1 MTLILL
7 ILLVC
12 LYFLLKKN
20 KNEYFSNFKNI
31 DYSEIV
37 DKVYVI
43 NMDKD
48 KERMK
53 TVDEKLKKLGIQYKR
68 ISGVDGKKI
77 YPKYKNKTKIRA
89 GQLGCLLS
97 HVKILEDAKK
107 NNFENI
113 LVLEDDIIFCKNFK
127 KKLFNLVKKVKK
139 NEKEFDMLYLG
150 CSQKHDWKDII
161 MKDDYYLG
169 NKMDGTF
176 AMILNKRIFNKTI
189 QIANK
194 LKQPIDRLYYNN
206 IQKLNKS
213 FCANPSLVS
222 VNINEFSNTV
232 GRVFLNNSYYIENKI
247 NLKDFEI

>member
-1 MTLILL
+1 MTLILF
-7 ILLVC
+7 ILLIC
-12 LYFLLKKN
+12 LYLLLKK
-20 KNEYFSNFKNI
+20 KKYFSNFKNM
-31 DYSEIV
+31 DYSKIV
-37 DKVYVI
+37 DRVYVI

-53 TVDEKLKKLGIQYKR
+53 NVDDKLKKLGFQYKR
-68 ISGVDGKKI
+68 ISGIDGKKI
-77 YPKYKNKTKIRA
+77 YPKYKKKTKLRA

-97 HVKILEDAKK
+97 HINILKDAKN

-127 KKLFNLVKKVKK
+127 EKLYNLVKKVKK

-150 CSQKHDWKDII
+150 CSQKHKWNNII
-161 MKDDYYLG
+161 MKDGYYLG
-169 NKMDGTF
+169 KKMDGTF
-176 AMILNKRIFNKTI
+176 AIILNKRIFNKTI
-189 QIANK
+189 QLANK
-194 LKQPIDRLYYNN
+194 LNLPIDRLYCNN

-232 GRVFLNNSYYIENKI
+232 GRVFLNNSYYVENKI
-247 NLKDFEI
+247 NLKDFEL